1 MNIASNSDIDV
12 SDPTTFNGDH
22 EAIGLS
28 PASSAFRSAL
38 DLKLTR
44 LQRDVL
50 RMGALVE
57 SSCLLAREA
66 LCDRNIDAAKHLK
79 KHDKQVDQLYRQI
92 EVDCV
97 NLITL
102 EAPVTRDLRLVS
114 ALMQMIRDLERIG
127 DYAKDIGEV
136 SLKLFPYPVHGTM
149 DQIQIMLDRCRSMVA
164 MSLLSL
170 SELDVNAGHEIKKKD
185 DVVDDDYD
193 RLYELLVQTPPIAG
207 NVEPTVLL
215 VLVIRYLERIA
226 DHATNIG
233 RRVVFVVTGERH

>member
-1 MNIASNSDIDV
+1 MNIASSGIGSNSDVTNSSGQALGV
-12 SDPTTFNGDH
+12 SSTT
-22 EAIGLS
+22 
-28 PASSAFRSAL
+28 FRSAL
-38 DLKLTR
+38 DLKLIR

-66 LCDRNIDAAKHLK
+66 LCDRNIDAAKSLK
-79 KHDKQVDQLYRQI
+79 KHDKQVDHLYRQI

-102 EAPVTRDLRLVS
+102 EAPVSHDLRLVS

-127 DYAKDIGEV
+127 DYSKDIGEV
-136 SLKLFPYPVHGTM
+136 ALKLFPYPPHDAM
-149 DQIQIMLDRCRSMVA
+149 DQIQVMLDRCRSMVA
-164 MSLLSL
+164 MSLLAL
-170 SELDVNAGHEIKKKD
+170 SELDVEAGHEIKEKD

-193 RLYELLVQTPPIAG
+193 RLYDLLVQQPPAG
-207 NVEPTVLL
+207 SIEPTVLL
-215 VLVIRYLERIA
+215 VLAIRYLERIA

-233 RRVVFVVTGERH
+233 RRVVYVVTGERN

>member
-1 MNIASNSDIDV
+1 MN
-12 SDPTTFNGDH
+12 T
-22 EAIGLS
+22 
-28 PASSAFRSAL
+28 ASSDTDSIRPAVSNNLSQSLSVSSSFRSVL

-44 LQRDVL
+44 IQRDVL

-57 SSCLLAREA
+57 NSCLLAREA
-66 LCDRNIDAAKHLK
+66 LCDRNIDAAKALK
-79 KHDKQVDQLYRQI
+79 SHDKQVDRLYRQI

-97 NLITL
+97 NLISL
-102 EAPVTRDLRLVS
+102 EAPVTGDLRLVS

-127 DYAKDIGEV
+127 DYSKDIGEV
-136 SLKLFPYPVHGTM
+136 SLRLFPYPVHGAM
-149 DQIQIMLDRCRSMVA
+149 DQIQVMLDRCRSMVA
-164 MSLLSL
+164 LSLLSL
-170 SELDVNAGHEIKKKD
+170 SELDAEAGKEIKEKD

-193 RLYELLVQTPPIAG
+193 RLFDLLVQTPVSDK
-207 NVEPTVLL
+207 VEPTVLL

>member
-1 MNIASNSDIDV
+1 MNTASSDIDV
-12 SDPTTFNGDH
+12 SDPTVCNGDQ
-22 EAIGLS
+22 EALGIS
-28 PASSAFRSAL
+28 PASSVFRSAL

-44 LQRDVL
+44 IQRDVL

-66 LCDRNIDAAKHLK
+66 LCDRNIDAAKNLK
-79 KHDKQVDQLYRQI
+79 KHDKQVDHLYRQI

-136 SLKLFPYPVHGTM
+136 SLKLFPYPVHGAM

-164 MSLLSL
+164 MGLLSL
-170 SELDVNAGHEIKKKD
+170 AELDVDAGREIKEKD
-185 DVVDDDYD
+185 DVVDDDYE
-193 RLYELLVQTPPIAG
+193 RLYDLLVQTPPIASK
-207 NVEPTVLL
+207 VEPTVLL

>member
-1 MNIASNSDIDV
+1 MN
-12 SDPTTFNGDH
+12 
-22 EAIGLS
+22 
-28 PASSAFRSAL
+28 PASSSVDGSDALKLNRDNQAVAVASTFRSAL

-57 SSCLLAREA
+57 TSCLFAREA
-66 LCDRNIDAAKHLK
+66 LCDRNIDAAKRLK

-92 EVDCV
+92 EVDCI

-102 EAPVTRDLRLVS
+102 ESPVTRDLRLVS

-136 SLKLFPYPVHGTM
+136 SLRLFPYPTHQAM
-149 DQIQIMLDRCRSMVA
+149 DQVQVMLDRCRSMVA
-164 MSLLSL
+164 LSLMSL
-170 SELDVNAGHEIKKKD
+170 SEMDVEAGNEIKIKD

-193 RLYELLVQTPPIAG
+193 RLYDIFVQSPVAG
-207 NVEPTVLL
+207 SVEPTVLL

-233 RRVVFVVTGERH
+233 RRVVFVVTGERR

>member
-1 MNIASNSDIDV
+1 MNTASSGIESHSSTVSPNINQNQSLDV
-12 SDPTTFNGDH
+12 SST
-22 EAIGLS
+22 
-28 PASSAFRSAL
+28 FRSAL

-66 LCDRNIDAAKHLK
+66 LCDRNIEAARNLK

-92 EVDCV
+92 EVDCI

-102 EAPVTRDLRLVS
+102 EAPVTQDLRLVG

-136 SLKLFPYPVHGTM
+136 SLKLFPYPPHEVM
-149 DQIQIMLDRCRSMVA
+149 DQIQVMLDRCRSMVA
-164 MSLLSL
+164 LSLLSL
-170 SELDVNAGHEIKKKD
+170 SELDVDAGREIKEKD
-185 DVVDDDYD
+185 DVVDDDYE
-193 RLYELLVQTPPIAG
+193 RLFELLVQTPVSGSI
-207 NVEPTVLL
+207 EPTVLL

>member
-1 MNIASNSDIDV
+1 MLNSDKQSPGV
-12 SDPTTFNGDH
+12 SST
-22 EAIGLS
+22 
-28 PASSAFRSAL
+28 FRSAL

-44 LQRDVL
+44 IQRDVL

-66 LCDRNIDAAKHLK
+66 LCDRNIDAAKRLK
-79 KHDKQVDQLYRQI
+79 KHDKHVDQLYRQI

-97 NLITL
+97 NLLTL

-136 SLKLFPYPVHGTM
+136 SLKLFPYPTHAAM
-149 DQIQIMLDRCRSMVA
+149 DQVQVMLDRCRSMVA
-164 MSLLSL
+164 LSLLAL
-170 SELDVNAGHEIKKKD
+170 SELDVEAGHEIKEKD

-193 RLYELLVQTPPIAG
+193 RLYDLFIQTPISG
-207 NVEPTVLL
+207 SVEPTVLL

>member
-1 MNIASNSDIDV
+1 MNIASSDIDSHV
-12 SDPTTFNGDH
+12 PSVLDNNSKTLG
-22 EAIGLS
+22 G
-28 PASSAFRSAL
+28 ASVFRSAL

-57 SSCLLAREA
+57 SSCLMAREA
-66 LCDRNIDAAKHLK
+66 LCDRNIDAARNLK
-79 KHDKQVDQLYRQI
+79 VHDKQVDQLYRQI
-92 EVDCV
+92 EVDCI

-102 EAPVTRDLRLVS
+102 EAPVTKDLRLVS

-136 SLKLFPYPVHGTM
+136 SLKLFPYPVHPAM
-149 DQIQIMLDRCRSMVA
+149 DQMQVMLDRCRSMVA

-170 SELDVNAGHEIKKKD
+170 SELDAEAGHEIKEKD

-193 RLYELLVQTPPIAG
+193 RLYELLVQTPTSASV
-207 NVEPTVLL
+207 VEPTVLL

-233 RRVVFVVTGERH
+233 RRVVFVVTGERR

>member
-1 MNIASNSDIDV
+1 
-12 SDPTTFNGDH
+12 
-22 EAIGLS
+22 
-28 PASSAFRSAL
+28 
-38 DLKLTR
+38 
-44 LQRDVL
+44 
-50 RMGALVE
+50 MGALVE

-66 LCDRNIDAAKHLK
+66 LCDRNIDAAKNLK

-92 EVDCV
+92 EVDCI

-102 EAPVTRDLRLVS
+102 EAPVTQDLRLVS

-136 SLKLFPYPVHGTM
+136 SLRLFPYPAHGAM
-149 DQIQIMLDRCRSMVA
+149 DQIQVMLDRCRSMVA
-164 MSLLSL
+164 LSLLSL
-170 SELDVNAGHEIKKKD
+170 SELDVEAGREIKEKD
-185 DVVDDDYD
+185 DVVDDDYE
-193 RLYELLVQTPPIAG
+193 RLYELLVQGPVSRS
-207 NVEPTVLL
+207 VEPTVLL